1 MIKLGDKTCNFVS
14 LYRSPNQSENDF
26 QNFCHNF
33 ELTLDAVSATN
44 LFLVAVNGAFNVKS
58 SNCYTGDKAIFEG
71 SKIEAISSQSG
82 LQQII
87 KEPTHFLG
95 KSLSNINLIFASQPN
110 LVMSLGIHSP
120 LHQNCHHQ
128 IVFTKL
134 NPLST
139 TLRTWGMAL

>member
-26 QNFCHNF
+26 QNFCDNF

-44 LFLVAVNGAFNVKS
+44 LFLVAVNGDFNAKC
-58 SNCYTGDKAIFEG
+58 SNWYTDDKTTFEG
-71 SKIEAISSQSG
+71 SKIEAITSQSG

-95 KSLSNINLIFASQPN
+95 KSLSCIDLIFASQPN
-110 LVMSLGIHSP
+110 WVMSLGIHSS

-139 TLRTWGMAL
+139 TLRTWGMAF